1 LLCRTSTYIK
11 TLVNNRKQALKDTE
25 WMPLILRLLF
35 FNIMKKTL
43 YPHQK
48 EFLDEILLKIKEVD
62 SVCCQLSTGGGKTVV
77 FTELVRILDSK
88 TLILVDSSDLV
99 EQTVK
104 TFQKQGLDVGCILA
118 GNKKIPE
125 NKIIVAMVKSLWN
138 RRKKMPLFEY
148 CVIDECHIW
157 EFNKLFEYLPN
168 CKRIGFTATPVRL
181 KRNKVDDEFSELETM
196 SQWYNDI
203 VCGKP
208 ISWLME
214 HGYLI
219 PEKNEYIEFDS
230 SPLKTDSS
238 GEFTASSLKEVFQS
252 ESYKN
257 ALRKTFDKLCD
268 GKKTLLFTSSTETN
282 AIYSELF
289 KDKNVKTY
297 DSVNNNPN
305 ERDEIVEWFRTTPDA
320 LLINTGCFTKG
331 FDVCDVEVI
340 LMARATKSLS
350 LWIQIAGRGARKTS
364 KIEKPYFLLIDGGNN
379 NEEHGIFSFDRD
391 WRKIF
396 FDRQRKSFL
405 NEEIDCDECGF
416 RYPKRDKS
424 CPNCGAIP
432 EIEEF
437 DEDEDDEPVKEF
449 KIKGQKSAPV
459 IPTLDI
465 NFHIE
470 KGHTKYETL
479 KILKQK
485 WVTFLCKFDIT
496 LQNFEYHER
505 KGSFKDRFTKYLRP
519 LYLQILRS
527 ILKDSK
533 HVKFDSY
540 TEKIITETKKKKYE
554 I

>member
-1 LLCRTSTYIK
+1 LYICLSYWWSTKI
-11 TLVNNRKQALKDTE
+11 LKEIFKKPYDAE
-25 WMPLILRLLF
+25 LHF
-35 FNIMKKTL
+35 QFVGHFYFMKKTL

-77 FTELVRILDSK
+77 FTELVKILDSK
-88 TLILVDSSDLV
+88 TLILVDSIDLV
-99 EQTVK
+99 NQTFD
-104 TFQKQGLDVGCILA
+104 TFKKQGLDVGCILA
-118 GNKKIPE
+118 GNTKIPE

-138 RRKKMPLFEY
+138 RRKKMPLFQY
-148 CVIDECHIW
+148 CIIDECHIW
-157 EFNKLFEYLPN
+157 EFNKLFKFLPN

-181 KRNKVDDEFSELETM
+181 KRNKVDYEYSEVETM
-196 SQWYNDI
+196 SQWYDDI

-219 PEKNEYIEFDS
+219 PEKNEYIDFDS
-230 SPLKTDSS
+230 SGLKTDAS

-252 ESYKN
+252 ETYKN

-282 AIYSELF
+282 AIYAELF

-305 ERDEIVEWFRTTPDA
+305 ERDDIVEWFRTTPDA

-391 WRKIF
+391 WKKIF
-396 FDRQRKSFL
+396 FDKQRKSYL
-405 NEEIDCDECGF
+405 KDIYECEECGF
-416 RYPKRDKS
+416 NFEKKEKV
-424 CPNCGAIP
+424 CPNCGCEIP
-432 EIEEF
+432 EKEPPEEQ
-437 DEDEDDEPVKEF
+437 EQKEF
-449 KIKGQKSAPV
+449 VIKGQKNKILP
-459 IPTLDI
+459 PTLDLE
-465 NFHIE
+465 FHII
-470 KGHTKYETL
+470 KGHSKFETL
-479 KILKQK
+479 KILRMK
-485 WVTFLCKFDIT
+485 WITFLCKLDLPFNDF
-496 LQNFEYHER
+496 LWHENKGNFQM
-505 KGSFKDRFTKYLRP
+505 RFNKFLRP
-519 LYLQILRS
+519 LFFKILGS
-527 ILKDSK
+527 ILKDGK
-533 HVKFDSY
+533 HTKYNTVC
-540 TEKIITETKKKKYE
+540 EKILIDTKKKKYE

>member
-1 LLCRTSTYIK
+1 
-11 TLVNNRKQALKDTE
+11 
-25 WMPLILRLLF
+25 
-35 FNIMKKTL
+35 MKKTL

-77 FTELVRILDSK
+77 FTELVRILNSK

-118 GNKKIPE
+118 GNKKIPD

-148 CVIDECHIW
+148 CIIDECHIW
-157 EFNKLFEYLPN
+157 EFNKLFEFLPN

-181 KRNKVDDEFSELETM
+181 KRTKVDYEYSEVETM
-196 SQWYNDI
+196 SQWYDDI

-230 SPLKTDSS
+230 SPLKTDAS

-252 ESYKN
+252 ESYKS

-268 GKKTLLFTSSTETN
+268 GKKTLLFTSSTKTN
-282 AIYSELF
+282 AIYAELF

-305 ERDEIVEWFRTTPDA
+305 ERDDIVEWFRTTQDA

-391 WRKIF
+391 WKKIF
-396 FDRQRKSFL
+396 FDKQRKSYL
-405 NEEIDCDECGF
+405 KDVYECEECGF
-416 RYPKRDKS
+416 NFEKKDKI
-424 CPNCGAIP
+424 CPNCGAEIP
-432 EIEEF
+432 EKEPPEEQELKLF
-437 DEDEDDEPVKEF
+437 E
-449 KIKGQKSAPV
+449 IKGKKAVPEV
-459 IPTLDI
+459 PTLDL
-465 NFHIE
+465 NFHIN
-470 KGHTKYETL
+470 KGHSKYQTL
-479 KILKQK
+479 KILKEK
-485 WVTFLCKFDIT
+485 WIVFLCKFDT
-496 LQNFEYHER
+496 PQKDFEWHER
-505 KGSFKDRFTKYLRP
+505 NGSFRNRFNKLIRPIYLSV
-519 LYLQILRS
+519 LRS
-527 ILKDSK
+527 ILKDGK
-533 HVKFDSY
+533 HIRYDSY
-540 TEKIITETKKKKYE
+540 CQKILTETKIKKYE